1 MLAVATVAPTRELG
15 PALSIRQ
22 TKINQP
28 AARTLQGRLMAFIYL
43 GRLQAGMG
51 KWVCQDFATTLA
63 NMSLL
68 CFVVSTLL
76 SLYFG
81 Q

>member
-51 KWVCQDFATTLA
+51 KWVCQDFAMYYSGQHVTVMFCCLDTP
-63 NMSLL
+63 
-68 CFVVSTLL
+68 L
-76 SLYFG
+76 SIL
-81 Q
+81 